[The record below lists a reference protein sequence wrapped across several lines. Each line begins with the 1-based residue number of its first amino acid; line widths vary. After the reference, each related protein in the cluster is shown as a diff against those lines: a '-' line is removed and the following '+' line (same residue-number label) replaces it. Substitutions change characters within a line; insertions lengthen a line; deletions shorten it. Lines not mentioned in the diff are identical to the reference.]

1 MRKTLPLKSFVL
13 CVLLLLTT
21 ACSSSFVYNRLDTLA
36 GWYLGSLV
44 SLDAD
49 QRQQLQQWLTRTLD
63 WHRQSELQRYA
74 GFLRELSQQVLQP
87 GTPAS
92 YEQTQKQ
99 FERFWADFVAKTAPD
114 AAALLQRLSPQ
125 QVDELI
131 GNMDEKA
138 RERAGKEAGDLD
150 EWRRDQVKGLTRFLK
165 RWSGSVSDEQ
175 KALIAATAAQ
185 LEPSQHEWLAS
196 QAAWQRDLETILRTD
211 AVSGEKTARIE
222 QLLTHADNRWTQE
235 YVDKSQ
241 RNRQRYLDLI
251 TSLDA
256 TLSSRQRQHMR
267 SKLLELA
274 AQLDTIARG
283 KS

>member
-1 MRKTLPLKSFVL
+1 MRKTRPLKSFVL

-44 SLDAD
+44 SLDAG
-49 QRQQLQQWLTRTLD
+49 QREQLQQWLSRTLD
-63 WHRQSELQRYA
+63 WHRQSELKRYA

-87 GTPAS
+87 GTPAR
-92 YEQTQKQ
+92 YEHTQKQ
-99 FERFWADFVAKTAPD
+99 FESFWADFVAKTAPE
-114 AAALLQRLSPQ
+114 AATLLQRLSPQ

-131 GNMDEKA
+131 ANMDGKA
-138 RERAGKEAGDLD
+138 RERADKEAADLN

-165 RWSGSVSDEQ
+165 RWSGSATDEQ
-175 KALIAATAAQ
+175 KALISATAAQ
-185 LEPSQHEWLAS
+185 LEPSQAEWLAS
-196 QAAWQRDLETILRTD
+196 QAAWQRDLEAALRID
-211 AVSGEKTARIE
+211 GSAEKTARIE

-267 SKLLELA
+267 SELLKLA
-274 AQLDTIARG
+274 TQLDTIAGG

>member
-1 MRKTLPLKSFVL
+1 MRKPLPLKGFVL
-13 CVLLLLTT
+13 CILLSLTT

-44 SLDAD
+44 SLDSD

-63 WHRQSELQRYA
+63 WHRESELKRYA
-74 GFLRELSQQVLQP
+74 AFLRELSQQVLQP
-87 GTPAS
+87 GTPAN
-92 YEQTQKQ
+92 YERTQKQ
-99 FERFWADFVAKTAPD
+99 FESFWADFAAKTAPD

-138 RERAGKEAGDLD
+138 RERADKEESDLD
-150 EWRRDQVKGLTRFLK
+150 KWRRDQIKGLTRFLK
-165 RWSGSVSDEQ
+165 RWSGSASDEQ

-185 LEPSQHEWLAS
+185 LEPSQTEWLAS
-196 QAAWQRDLETILRTD
+196 QAAWQRELESALRAGPSAD
-211 AVSGEKTARIE
+211 GTARIE
-222 QLLTHADNRWTQE
+222 ELLTHANNRWTQE
-235 YVDKSQ
+235 YIDKSQ

-256 TLSSRQRQHMR
+256 TLSSGQRQHMR
-267 SKLLELA
+267 SELLKLA
-274 AQLDTIARG
+274 VQLDTIARG